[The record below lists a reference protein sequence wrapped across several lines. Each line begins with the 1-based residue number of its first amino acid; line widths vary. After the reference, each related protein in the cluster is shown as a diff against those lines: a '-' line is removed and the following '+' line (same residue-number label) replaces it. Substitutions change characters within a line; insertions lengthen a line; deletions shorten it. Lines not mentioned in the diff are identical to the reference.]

1 MTSYKWTGNGGM
13 MPEDLHERLEIMS
26 SQPSYISHQNPPCI
40 FVIILF
46 FFIGNNFFIKIRK
59 VKGTRDPFYNL

>member
-46 FFIGNNFFIKIRK
+46 FF
-59 VKGTRDPFYNL
+59 L